1 MIISLLGSRIVGIQI
16 ILKRYGV
23 DTRNKLSFLNK
34 TSKRGKSL
42 SIDLRSDLKTLI
54 THILK
59 DIDYDSLSNTQKLK
73 LLDIALKHTLP
84 KLSIEKQI
92 TVKEPPREFQ
102 INIIG
107 DKGEVLET
115 HNNVLD
121 ENFNFSNMAG
131 GNSSK

>member
-1 MIISLLGSRIVGIQI
+1 MGFSSETASEAG
-16 ILKRYGV
+16 
-23 DTRNKLSFLNK
+23 K

-59 DIDYDSLSNTQKLK
+59 DIDYNSLSNTQKLK

-92 TVKEPPREFQ
+92 TEEIPQDIQ
-102 INIIG
+102 ITFVDSNG
-107 DKGEVLET
+107 NEKV
-115 HNNVLD
+115 NSKSLD
-121 ENFNFSNMAG
+121 NFKFKDLAG
-131 GNSSK
+131 

>member
-1 MIISLLGSRIVGIQI
+1 MGFNSETGSEAG
-16 ILKRYGV
+16 
-23 DTRNKLSFLNK
+23 K

-92 TVKEPPREFQ
+92 TEEIPQDIQ
-102 INIIG
+102 ITIVDSNG
-107 DKGEVLET
+107 NEKV
-115 HNNVLD
+115 NRKSLD
-121 ENFNFSNMAG
+121 NFKFKDLTG
-131 GNSSK
+131 

>member
-1 MIISLLGSRIVGIQI
+1 MGFNSETASEAG
-16 ILKRYGV
+16 
-23 DTRNKLSFLNK
+23 K

-59 DIDYDSLSNTQKLK
+59 DIDYDTQSNTQKLK

-92 TVKEPPREFQ
+92 TEEMPQDIQ
-102 INIIG
+102 ITIVDSNG
-107 DKGEVLET
+107 NEKV
-115 HNNVLD
+115 NRKSLD
-121 ENFNFSNMAG
+121 NFKFKDLAG
-131 GNSSK
+131 